1 MSINLEVPLE
11 MLDFGVSSL
20 STGVNLLPSTY
31 LFLDS
36 DDYDGATY
44 TFEIVASNLHA
55 TIDYTVDMYDV
66 TGSAIK
72 ATITV
77 PANTTNPKR
86 FRSGSWTP
94 TDATNRTYGVQLAQ
108 TAVEN
113 HLVVFVARII
123 VTQVNATKT
132 RIQIPLINGNM
143 LSAFNYVTSIDL
155 TKSLSYVQESY
166 EPTLCKY
173 NYYKKDTSVLS
184 SISNW
189 SLEAILYTTNA
200 ATSAY
205 LGLFNATD
213 NTQVTGAEVSVLGT
227 TPTLVS
233 VNFANTAANFDNG
246 DIFEGRI
253 KTSNDTYW
261 AQIQKAA
268 LYCRLTNLAKAEIFW
283 RVMRS
288 YQKTVAAVNYPEG
301 RILLDTS
308 ILSNPTVYLEASAIC
323 ADDAEIVFLRDHL
336 TNDSGTDGSE
346 VAGSGLN
353 FNSASKV
360 RIRSGALTSKEH
372 EYNSITNTAIIP
384 SSLTF
389 HFGQTFLAGSSY
401 TLTKVE
407 LLMYREGTPPNIT
420 VEIQAT
426 TAGLPN
432 NTVLATQ
439 SIDISKITTDSAG
452 EEVAVV
458 FDTPIALTVGATY
471 AIVVADGYTNN
482 SNRYHWRENT
492 ATDSYASGSRC
503 YASNGTT
510 WSAGTYDMAFKNYS
524 TPSEPITDDG
534 RFYAYKALSTN
545 LLTLSNCWVIVDV
558 YGLSP
563 EIIDQPDSQNLY
575 YGNTLDLSVATSVP
589 EVLTYQWYFNDDSH
603 PISGATDD
611 EYTKV
616 SISDSDGGEY
626 YCKVTND
633 AGTTVSNHAVIQI
646 YPKVLSQPGDT
657 TVLKG
662 QLASFSVTA
671 VGFPS
676 ISSYQWYKGDQ
687 ILAGKTEEE
696 LEFYCDFADAGSY
709 KCYVYNGVGD
719 GVYSNPAILTVIT
732 NPWRY
737 NLFKLQSDFDR
748 S

>member
-11 MLDFGVSSL
+11 MIDAGIASL
-20 STGVNLLPSTY
+20 STGVNLLASSY

-36 DDYDGATY
+36 DDYNGATY
-44 TFEIVASNLHA
+44 TFEIVASNINT
-55 TIDYTVDMYDV
+55 TINYTVNLYDV

-94 TDATNRTYGVQLAQ
+94 TDATNRTYGVQLVQ
-108 TAVEN
+108 TAIDDQ
-113 HLVVFVARII
+113 LKVFVARII

-132 RIQIPLINGNM
+132 RIQIPLLGHSII
-143 LSAFNYVTSIDL
+143 SASNTITVDQTTS
-155 TKSLSYVQESY
+155 TTYTQGTASHYS
-166 EPTLCKY
+166 
-173 NYYKKDTSVLS
+173 YYKKDTSVLS

-189 SLEAILYTTNA
+189 SLEAVLLNASPERTT
-200 ATSAY
+200 Y

-213 NTQVTGAEVSVLGT
+213 GVQVTGAEISNPGT
-227 TPTLVS
+227 TPTLKS
-233 VNFANTAANFDNG
+233 VELANDAVNFDNG
-246 DIFEGRI
+246 DIFEARI
-253 KTSNDTYW
+253 KTSSTYQ
-261 AQIQKAA
+261 AQVARAA
-268 LYCRLTNLAKAEIFW
+268 LYCRLTSLVKAEIFW
-283 RVMRS
+283 RVGRDVS
-288 YQKTVAAVNYPEG
+288 GKSSATWPEG

-308 ILSNPTVYLEASAIC
+308 VLSNPTVYLEASAIC

-353 FNSASKV
+353 FNSAIKV
-360 RIRSGALTSKEH
+360 RKRSGALT
-372 EYNSITNTAIIP
+372 
-384 SSLTF
+384 
-389 HFGQTFLAGSSY
+389 
-401 TLTKVE
+401 
-407 LLMYREGTPPNIT
+407 
-420 VEIQAT
+420 
-426 TAGLPN
+426 
-432 NTVLATQ
+432 
-439 SIDISKITTDSAG
+439 
-452 EEVAVV
+452 
-458 FDTPIALTVGATY
+458 
-471 AIVVADGYTNN
+471 
-482 SNRYHWRENT
+482 
-492 ATDSYASGSRC
+492 
-503 YASNGTT
+503 
-510 WSAGTYDMAFKNYS
+510 
-524 TPSEPITDDG
+524 ITDDD
-534 RFYAYKALSTN
+534 RFYAYKIASTN
-545 LLTLSNCWVIVDV
+545 TLTLSNAWVIVDV
-558 YGLSP
+558 YGLPP
-563 EIIDQPDSQNLY
+563 EITDQPDSQNLH

-616 SISDSDGGEY
+616 SISDSDGGKY

-633 AGTTVSNHAVIQI
+633 AGTTGSNHAVIQI
-646 YPKVLSQPGDT
+646 YPKVLIQPGDT

-696 LEFYCDFADAGSY
+696 LEFYCDYADAGTY
-709 KCYVYNGVGD
+709 KCYVDNGVGEAVSSD
-719 GVYSNPAILTVIT
+719 SATLTVVD

-737 NLFKLQSDFDR
+737 NLFKLQSDVDR